1 MYRKRDYCIRGEN
14 VVLVP
19 YQQHHVMKY
28 NEWMQDDL
36 LRQQTASER
45 LTLEQ
50 EYLMQQEW
58 MKDDNSKF
66 HCQA

>member
-1 MYRKRDYCIRGEN
+1 
-14 VVLVP
+14 
-19 YQQHHVMKY
+19 
-28 NEWMQDDL
+28 MQDDL

-66 HCQA
+66 HCQAYYLYFKGPEKSIFHLLLYIYN

>member
-1 MYRKRDYCIRGEN
+1 
-14 VVLVP
+14 
-19 YQQHHVMKY
+19 
-28 NEWMQDDL
+28 MQDDL

-66 HCQA
+66 HCPGYYLYWEGPKKAVSS